1 MITNISQHQNAD
13 IPHMFMIICA
23 SEDEKALLEQT
34 ELGIV
39 ALRSAVMTTRSSLRF
54 SLLVDN
60 VAVGE
65 MFKRQLEMWP
75 IDMLR

>member
-1 MITNISQHQNAD
+1 MITNISQHDNAD

-23 SEDEKALLEQT
+23 SEDEKGMLEQT

-39 ALRSAVMTTRSSLRF
+39 ALRSAVLTTRSSLRF

-60 VAVGE
+60 LVVGE
-65 MFKRQLEMWP
+65 MFRRQLEMWP
-75 IDMLR
+75 ADILR